1 MCCNVADPYMRSMI
15 KAFFWVRSGLGGHKR
30 SHAEDV
36 YVLSCLQES
45 QEFKMVCDAQSA
57 AALRDA
63 LERRGAR
70 EGQLSATLDR
80 RLEAILQCM
89 PASPLRY
96 DCRHATMPDEA
107 IGG

>member
-1 MCCNVADPYMRSMI
+1 MCCNVADPFMHSMI
-15 KAFFWVRSGLGGHKR
+15 KAFFGVRSGLGGHKG

-89 PASPLRY
+89 PADPLR
-96 DCRHATMPDEA
+96 CGRCHATVPDEA
-107 IGG
+107 VEM